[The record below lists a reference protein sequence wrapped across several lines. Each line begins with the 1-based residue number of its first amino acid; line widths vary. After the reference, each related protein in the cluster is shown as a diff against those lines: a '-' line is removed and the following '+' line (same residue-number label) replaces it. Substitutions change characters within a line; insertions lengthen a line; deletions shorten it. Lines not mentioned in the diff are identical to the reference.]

1 MYIKQI
7 SVFLENRRGRLAE
20 ATKILKDYN
29 INISAMSI
37 AETADYGVL
46 RLIVNRPDQACKAL
60 SDQGFTVK
68 ETDIIA
74 VMIDDMP
81 GGLYAILNTL
91 EKADVSVEYIYAF
104 AGKRCDKDKA
114 LTAFKVE
121 DNDKA
126 IVALQQAG
134 IIVAKAKE
142 VYNI

>member
-7 SVFLENRRGRLAE
+7 SVFLENRCGRLAE
-20 ATKILKDYN
+20 ATKILKEYN

-37 AETADYGVL
+37 AETTDYGVL
-46 RLIVNRPDQACKAL
+46 RLIVNKPNEACQAL
-60 SDQGFTVK
+60 RHNGFTVK

-74 VMIDDMP
+74 IMIDDAP

-91 EKADVSVEYIYAF
+91 EKASVSVEYIYAF
-104 AGKRCDKDKA
+104 AGKRCDEDKA

-126 IVALQQAG
+126 IAALQKAG
-134 IIVAKAKE
+134 ITVAKTQE
-142 VYNI
+142 IYNI